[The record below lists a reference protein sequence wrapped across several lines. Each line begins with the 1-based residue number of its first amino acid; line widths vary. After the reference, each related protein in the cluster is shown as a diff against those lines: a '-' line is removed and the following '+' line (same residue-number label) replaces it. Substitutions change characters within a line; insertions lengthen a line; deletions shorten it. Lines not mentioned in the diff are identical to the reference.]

1 MSKQN
6 IAKRYVCALY
16 FNVGYACM
24 ILPSVL
30 HVVVKRLH
38 LSQFQAGLLLGI
50 SSFLWSATSFAIGPL
65 LDKRGYKSTGLIG
78 NFLMIVGCF
87 ALFVP
92 SSTWLWVGYL
102 IMSAGIGSTMP
113 SSGLVVKRYFSTN
126 EVHSISNQMQIA
138 FALGGVLAPVFTSI
152 LFNMLDIWNVG
163 YLLVIIVA
171 VINILSLMNLEN
183 YASTLEKRSISSG
196 ETLKELYF
204 VALMVATGLYVA
216 LELGL
221 SNWYTVFFTS
231 VRSIDA
237 TRVGFLPSA
246 FWIGLLAGRFL
257 FPLFKKKI
265 NSQAERWLVFTTVLA
280 SISIFMLLIL
290 GINFLAAFLLIIFEG
305 FTFSTIYPTIQ
316 GLMLKRYNVNAG
328 RANGIFAAVSAMSVS
343 VVNALV
349 GNVADKFGI
358 FNAFLMMS
366 IFGLVLIVFA
376 IILYKEGK
384 SINYV

>member
-113 SSGLVVKRYFSTN
+113 SSGLVVKRYFSTF
-126 EVHSISNQMQIA
+126 SFS
-138 FALGGVLAPVFTSI
+138 
-152 LFNMLDIWNVG
+152 LD
-163 YLLVIIVA
+163 
-171 VINILSLMNLEN
+171 
-183 YASTLEKRSISSG
+183 
-196 ETLKELYF
+196 
-204 VALMVATGLYVA
+204 
-216 LELGL
+216 
-221 SNWYTVFFTS
+221 
-231 VRSIDA
+231 
-237 TRVGFLPSA
+237 GF
-246 FWIGLLAGRFL
+246 GR
-257 FPLFKKKI
+257 
-265 NSQAERWLVFTTVLA
+265 N
-280 SISIFMLLIL
+280 
-290 GINFLAAFLLIIFEG
+290 
-305 FTFSTIYPTIQ
+305 
-316 GLMLKRYNVNAG
+316 
-328 RANGIFAAVSAMSVS
+328 
-343 VVNALV
+343 
-349 GNVADKFGI
+349 
-358 FNAFLMMS
+358 
-366 IFGLVLIVFA
+366 
-376 IILYKEGK
+376 
-384 SINYV
+384 